1 MDKQSKQA
9 KLSQL
14 FEDHFDQIMRYVASR
29 VKNFAD
35 AEDLAGEV
43 FVKATLSIDKY
54 KEKGAPIQAWLFK
67 IAHNLVIDYQRRKG
81 KIQFVPI
88 DGMQAADSQDVAK
101 LAENMVEYQRVV
113 KVLDKLTDDQR
124 RVIELRFL
132 GELTSEETAQ
142 VMGKKSGTI
151 RQVQMVALE
160 KIRRL
165 LAQDE
170 QTKDTSDV

>member
-1 MDKQSKQA
+1 MDRQSKEER
-9 KLSQL
+9 LSCL
-14 FEDHFDQIMRYVASR
+14 FEENFDQIMRYVASR
-29 VKNFAD
+29 VSNFAD

-43 FVKATLSIDKY
+43 FVKATASIDKF
-54 KEKGAPIQAWLFK
+54 KEQGAPIQAWLFK
-67 IAHNLVIDYQRRKG
+67 IAHNLVIDYQRRRK

-88 DGMQAADSQDVAK
+88 EGMQAADNQDVAK
-101 LAENMVEYQRVV
+101 LAEGMVEYQRVI

-132 GELTSEETAQ
+132 GELTSEETAK

-160 KIRRL
+160 KIRKL
-165 LAQDE
+165 LAQE
-170 QTKDTSDV
+170 ENT

>member
-1 MDKQSKQA
+1 MDKQSKEA

-29 VKNFAD
+29 VSNFAD

-43 FVKATLSIDKY
+43 FVKATVSIDKY
-54 KEKGAPIQAWLFK
+54 KERGAPIQAWLFK

-88 DGMQAADSQDVAK
+88 EGMQTADSQDVARI
-101 LAENMVEYQRVV
+101 AEGMVEYEKVV

-132 GELTSEETAQ
+132 GELTSEETAK
-142 VMGKKSGTI
+142 VMGKKSGTV
-151 RQVQMVALE
+151 RQVQSIALQ
-160 KIRRL
+160 KIRQL
-165 LAQDE
+165 LKQDE
-170 QTKDTSDV
+170 RTKDMSDV